1 MTMIKRKLIKYEIV
15 KMASE
20 GDISAINMVFQ
31 YYSGYIRKLSVRQ
44 YTDEFGLLKS
54 FVDYELKSRME
65 SKLLEKLLEFK
76 TI

>member
-1 MTMIKRKLIKYEIV
+1 MIKRKLIKYEIV

-20 GDISAINMVFQ
+20 GDISAINN
-31 YYSGYIRKLSVRQ
+31 YSGYIRKLSVRQ

-65 SKLLEKLLEFK
+65 SKLLEKILEFK